1 MADELT
7 AEQKAAAAA
16 TAGVE
21 AQAAAEAPVDD
32 TKSVK
37 MLKEARETILAELRK
52 VIVGQEEVIDLM
64 LIAIF
69 SKGHS
74 LLMGVPGLAKT
85 LMVVSLSKVLNLS
98 FKRIQFTPDLMP
110 ADITGTD
117 IIEEDRATGKR
128 IFSFIKGPLFANIV
142 LADEINR
149 TPPKTQAALLEAMQE
164 HSVTAGGNTYRL
176 EEPFFV
182 LATQNPVEQEGT
194 YNLPEAQLDRFMFLI
209 VLDYPKLEEEV
220 DIASRTTSSY
230 VPELQQVLNGE
241 QIMDL
246 QNLVRR
252 VPISRNV
259 VRYAVRLV
267 TATRPTVASNPD
279 FIKKWV
285 SWGSGPRASQ
295 NLLLAGKARA
305 ILHGR
310 YNVSCEDIAA
320 IAPHV
325 LRHRI
330 LTNFQAQ
337 AEGVNSVKIVE
348 MLLKQI
354 PTE

>member
-267 TATRPTVASNPD
+267 TATRPTVASNPY

>member
-1 MADELT
+1 MAET
-7 AEQKAAAAA
+7 TENAAP
-16 TAGVE
+16 
-21 AQAAAEAPVDD
+21 QIDD
-32 TKSVK
+32 TTAVK
-37 MLKEARETILAELRK
+37 MLKDARETIMQELRK

-69 SKGHS
+69 SRGHS
-74 LLMGVPGLAKT
+74 LLVGVPGLAKT
-85 LMVVSLSKVLNLS
+85 LMVKSLASVLNLS

-110 ADITGTD
+110 TDITGTD
-117 IIEEDRATGKR
+117 IIEEDRATGRR
-128 IFSFIKGPLFANIV
+128 IFTFVKGPLFANIV

-164 HSVTAGGNTYRL
+164 HSVTAGGNTYHL

-182 LATQNPVEQEGT
+182 LATQNPIEQEGT
-194 YNLPEAQLDRFMFLI
+194 YPLPEAQLDRFMFNLM
-209 VLDYPKLEEEV
+209 VGYPKMEEEV

-230 VPELQQVLNGE
+230 IPELTQVLNGE
-241 QIMDL
+241 QIMQL
-246 QNLVRR
+246 QDLVRR
-252 VPISRNV
+252 VPVSKNV
-259 VRYAVRLV
+259 VKYAVRLV
-267 TATRPTVASNPD
+267 SATRPMIQTNPD

-295 NLLLAGKARA
+295 SLLLAGKARA

-320 IAPHV
+320 VAIPV

-330 LTNFQAQ
+330 LCNFHAQ
-337 AEGVNSVKIVE
+337 AEGVDTVKIIE
-348 MLLKQI
+348 MLVKQI

>member
-1 MADELT
+1 T
-7 AEQKAAAAA
+7 KA
-16 TAGVE
+16 
-21 AQAAAEAPVDD
+21 
-32 TKSVK
+32 VK

-52 VIVGQEEVIDLM
+52 VIVGQEEVVDLM

-69 SKGHS
+69 SRGHS
-74 LLMGVPGLAKT
+74 LLLGVPGLAKT

-117 IIEEDRATGKR
+117 IIEEDRATGRR

-209 VLDYPKLEEEV
+209 VLDYPKVEEEV
-220 DIASRTTSSY
+220 EIASRTTSSY
-230 VPELQQVLNGE
+230 VPELQQVLTGE
-241 QIMDL
+241 QIIAL
-246 QNLVRR
+246 QDLVRR

-285 SWGSGPRASQ
+285 SWGAGPRASQ

-337 AEGVNSVKIVE
+337 AENINSIKIVE